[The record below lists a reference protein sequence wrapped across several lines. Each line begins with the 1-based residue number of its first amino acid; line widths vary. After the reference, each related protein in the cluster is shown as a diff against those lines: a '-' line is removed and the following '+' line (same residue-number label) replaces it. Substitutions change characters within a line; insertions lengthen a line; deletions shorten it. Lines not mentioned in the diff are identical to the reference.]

1 MKRIAL
7 ALMLISPFSFAVVGD
22 VYFCS
27 TIKDIQ
33 INKDGSLVKRETV
46 AFKFKHNDDVM
57 DFGPTNFID
66 TSLPYKITS
75 RIAGDFHAETHFS
88 KAYFSED
95 RDIGQLFWST
105 SNPNYVRSFV
115 ADCDK
120 F

>member
-1 MKRIAL
+1 MKKLLISL
-7 ALMLISPFSFAVVGD
+7 LLISPFSLAVVGD

-46 AFKFKHNDDVM
+46 AFKFKHNDDVI
-57 DFGPTNFID
+57 DFGSTNLID

-75 RIAGDFHAETHFS
+75 GIAGDFRAETRFAR
-88 KAYFSED
+88 AYFSED
-95 RDIGQLFWST
+95 RDTGQLFWST
-105 SNPNYVRSFV
+105 SYPSYIRSFV
-115 ADCDK
+115 ADCEM